1 LYKNRNP
8 VTKEVKIVTPILPFE
23 VQSGSALL
31 HMRMQSIKG
40 GSALLLYN
48 DQNNIWKYTVAN
60 NSWNIVAKTLMLHQ
74 VPLVIK
80 ATKLSCP

>member
-1 LYKNRNP
+1 MYKNRNP

-23 VQSGSALL
+23 VPSGSALA
-31 HMRMQSIKG
+31 HMRMQSIKE